1 MLFGTERPVGGTGV
15 QVSMTY
21 PNSTPFNVWFEGY
34 IARFCETGAQAW
46 GWLTILRTRGLKA
59 IDELQE
65 IADSL
70 GKEVAGEE
78 SAILFSELRRK
89 TG

>member
-1 MLFGTERPVGGTGV
+1 MLFGTGKPVGGTGV

-34 IARFCETGAQAW
+34 IARFCATGAQAW

-65 IADSL
+65 IADNPARA
-70 GKEVAGEE
+70 ED
-78 SAILFSELRRK
+78 AILFDELERK
-89 TG
+89 YERS

>member
-1 MLFGTERPVGGTGV
+1 
-15 QVSMTY
+15 MTY
-21 PNSTPFNVWFEGY
+21 PNSTPFNVWFEGH

-65 IADSL
+65 LADNPARP
-70 GKEVAGEE
+70 ENAV
-78 SAILFSELRRK
+78 LFSELERK
-89 TG
+89 YERS